1 MGITVIQI
9 GGLYVLYIIGSLI
22 QRLLHVPIPGSVIGM
37 LLLFFLLVT
46 GIVKEKWVARGANM
60 LLSHL
65 TLLFIPAT
73 VGVMDYVE
81 LFSGKGI
88 WSVVVVVI
96 STTIVMF
103 FVGLIGQWAQ
113 TREQKRQMREVKG
126 A

>member
-9 GGLYVLYIIGSLI
+9 GGLYALYMIGSFI
-22 QRLLHVPIPGSVIGM
+22 QQLLHIPIPGSMIGM
-37 LLLFFLLVT
+37 LLLFLLLMT

-88 WSVVVVVI
+88 WSVVIVI
-96 STTIVMF
+96 VSTMMVMVF
-103 FVGLIGQWAQ
+103 AGFIGQWAQ
-113 TREQKRQMREVKG
+113 TREQKRVREVKG

>member
-9 GGLYVLYIIGSLI
+9 GGLYMLYMIGSFI
-22 QRLLHVPIPGSVIGM
+22 QQLLHIPIPGSMIGM
-37 LLLFFLLVT
+37 LLLFLLLMT
-46 GIVKEKWVARGANM
+46 GIVKEKWISRGANM

-88 WSVVVVVI
+88 WSIVI
-96 STTIVMF
+96 VIVSTMMVMLF
-103 FVGLIGQWAQ
+103 AGFIGQWAQ
-113 TREQKRQMREVKG
+113 TREQKRVREVKG

>member
-9 GGLYVLYIIGSLI
+9 GGLYALYMIGSFI
-22 QRLLHVPIPGSVIGM
+22 QQLLHIPIPGSMIGM
-37 LLLFFLLVT
+37 LLLFLLLMT
-46 GIVKEKWVARGANM
+46 GIVKEKWISRGANM

-81 LFSGKGI
+81 LFSGRGI
-88 WSVVVVVI
+88 WSIVI
-96 STTIVMF
+96 VIVSTMMVMLF
-103 FVGLIGQWAQ
+103 AGFIGQWAQ
-113 TREQKRQMREVKG
+113 TREQKRVREVKG

>member
-9 GGLYVLYIIGSLI
+9 GGLYMLYMIGSFI
-22 QRLLHVPIPGSVIGM
+22 QQLLHIPIPGSMIGM
-37 LLLFFLLVT
+37 LLLFLLLMT
-46 GIVKEKWVARGANM
+46 GIVKEKWVSRGANM

-81 LFSGKGI
+81 LFSGRGI
-88 WSVVVVVI
+88 WSIVI
-96 STTIVMF
+96 VIVSTMMVML
-103 FVGLIGQWAQ
+103 FVGFIGQWAQ
-113 TREQKRQMREVKG
+113 TREQKRVREVKG

>member
-9 GGLYVLYIIGSLI
+9 EGLYALYMIGSFI
-22 QRLLHVPIPGSVIGM
+22 QQLLHIPIPGSMIGM
-37 LLLFFLLVT
+37 LLLFLLLMT

-88 WSVVVVVI
+88 WSVVIVI
-96 STTIVMF
+96 VSTMMVMVF
-103 FVGLIGQWAQ
+103 AGFIGQWAQ
-113 TREQKRQMREVKG
+113 TREQKRVREVKG

>member
-1 MGITVIQI
+1 MGITIIQI
-9 GGLYVLYIIGSLI
+9 GVLYTLYVVGSFI
-22 QRLLHVPIPGSVIGM
+22 QQLLHIPIPGSMIGM
-37 LLLFFLLVT
+37 LFLFLLLMS
-46 GIVKEKWVARGANM
+46 GIVKEEWISRGANM

-88 WSVVVVVI
+88 WSIFVVI
-96 STTIVMF
+96 VSTMIVML
-103 FVGLIGQWAQ
+103 FVGFIGQWAQ
-113 TREQKRQMREVKG
+113 TREQKRVREVKG

>member
-9 GGLYVLYIIGSLI
+9 GGLYALYMIGSFI
-22 QRLLHVPIPGSVIGM
+22 QQLLHVPIPGSMIGM
-37 LLLFFLLVT
+37 LLLFLLLMT

-88 WSVVVVVI
+88 WSVVIVI
-96 STTIVMF
+96 VSTMMVMVF
-103 FVGLIGQWAQ
+103 AGFIGQWAQ
-113 TREQKRQMREVKG
+113 TREQKRVREVKG

>member
-9 GGLYVLYIIGSLI
+9 GGLYALYMIGSFI
-22 QRLLHVPIPGSVIGM
+22 QQLLHIPIPGSMIGM
-37 LLLFFLLVT
+37 LLLFLLLMT
-46 GIVKEKWVARGANM
+46 GIVKEKWISRGANM

-88 WSVVVVVI
+88 WSVVIVI
-96 STTIVMF
+96 VSTMMVMVF
-103 FVGLIGQWAQ
+103 AGFIGQWAQ
-113 TREQKRQMREVKG
+113 TREQKRVREVKG

>member
-1 MGITVIQI
+1 MGIAIIQI
-9 GGLYVLYIIGSLI
+9 GVLYTLYVVGSFI
-22 QRLLHVPIPGSVIGM
+22 QQLLHIPIPGSMIGM
-37 LLLFFLLVT
+37 LFLFLLLMS
-46 GIVKEKWVARGANM
+46 GIVKEEWISRGANM

-88 WSVVVVVI
+88 WSIFVVI
-96 STTIVMF
+96 VSTMIVML
-103 FVGLIGQWAQ
+103 FVGFIGQWAQ
-113 TREQKRQMREVKG
+113 TREQKRVREVKR